1 MTEFLQPTPVIDC
14 DAPSVISLAAE
25 LAGNAQDDQE
35 VARRCF
41 LWVREH
47 VRHSSDHAI
56 PVVTCAASQV
66 LQHRAGFC
74 FAKSHLL
81 VALLRARRI
90 PAALCYQRLALD
102 HSGSAFCLHGLVA
115 VYLERHGWYRAD
127 PRGDKPGIQTDFCP
141 PVERLAYSPA
151 LPGERDLPGRY
162 ADALPRVV
170 SVLQQYSSANEVAS
184 NLPDDN

>member
-1 MTEFLQPTPVIDC
+1 
-14 DAPSVISLAAE
+14 
-25 LAGNAQDDQE
+25 
-35 VARRCF
+35 
-41 LWVREH
+41 
-47 VRHSSDHAI
+47 
-56 PVVTCAASQV
+56 
-66 LQHRAGFC
+66 
-74 FAKSHLL
+74 
-81 VALLRARRI
+81 
-90 PAALCYQRLALD
+90 
-102 HSGSAFCLHGLVA
+102 VA